1 MYECVLIYISI
12 YLYIYLS
19 FIFILAYILIRKVD
33 GQDPWIP
40 RFYYLACTIL
50 TRSVV
55 IDPFAAPTTPLWGV
69 SRGPGLLGTLAVTA
83 PCSL

>member
-40 RFYYLACTIL
+40 HFYYLACTIL